1 MNDYKFK
8 VYYIDIQDS
17 DEIKSTQ
24 KQLDVAN
31 AKLIPIKTPK
41 VEKELINKIKD
52 ADGLIV
58 VESQIN
64 ENIINNLE
72 KCKVILR
79 TGVGFDVINI
89 NAANKKN
96 IAIVNVPD
104 LWTREVANHAM
115 ALLLNLNRK
124 ISISQRDIQNHVWT
138 PTLPYKV
145 GSLYKETLGI
155 IGLGRIGS
163 ETAKRAISFDL
174 NVIAYDPYQNEEY
187 FNKRKVT
194 KVNLEELLI
203 KSDYISLHCPLNKE
217 TSHIINKS
225 TLSLMKKS
233 ALIINTSRG
242 PVINE
247 KDLIEALNDGEI
259 SGAGLDVLEKEPP
272 DENNPLLN
280 MNNAI
285 VSPHSAHYSDESM
298 KTRYIRFG
306 SEVAKVLNGYMPLNL
321 VNKDISNNLK
331 LK

>member
-124 ISISQRDIQNHVWT
+124 ITISQTDIQNHVWT

-285 VSPHSAHYSDESM
+285 VSPHSAHYSNESM

>member
-124 ISISQRDIQNHVWT
+124 ISISQRDIQNHLWT

-247 KDLIEALNDGEI
+247 KDLIEALKDGEI
-259 SGAGLDVLEKEPP
+259 SGAGLDVFEKEPP

-285 VSPHSAHYSDESM
+285 VSPHSAHYSNESM

>member
-24 KQLDVAN
+24 KELDVAN

-285 VSPHSAHYSDESM
+285 VSPHAAHYSDESM

>member
-124 ISISQRDIQNHVWT
+124 ISISQRDIQNHLWT

-272 DENNPLLN
+272 DENNPL
-280 MNNAI
+280 
-285 VSPHSAHYSDESM
+285 
-298 KTRYIRFG
+298 
-306 SEVAKVLNGYMPLNL
+306 
-321 VNKDISNNLK
+321 
-331 LK
+331 

>member
-24 KQLDVAN
+24 KELDVAN

-247 KDLIEALNDGEI
+247 KDLIEALNEGEI

>member
-17 DEIKSTQ
+17 DDIQSTQ
-24 KQLDVAN
+24 KQLEIAN

-41 VEKELINKIKD
+41 IENELISRIKD

-124 ISISQRDIQNHVWT
+124 ISISQRDIQNHLWT

-285 VSPHSAHYSDESM
+285 VSPHSAHYSNESM

>member
-64 ENIINNLE
+64 EYIINNLE

-124 ISISQRDIQNHVWT
+124 ISISQRDIQNHLWT

-272 DENNPLLN
+272 DENNPL
-280 MNNAI
+280 
-285 VSPHSAHYSDESM
+285 
-298 KTRYIRFG
+298 
-306 SEVAKVLNGYMPLNL
+306 
-321 VNKDISNNLK
+321 
-331 LK
+331 

>member
-24 KQLDVAN
+24 KELDVAN

>member
-1 MNDYKFK
+1 MNNYKFK

-17 DEIKSTQ
+17 DDIQSTQ
-24 KQLDVAN
+24 KQLEIAN

-41 VEKELINKIKD
+41 IENELISRIKD

-89 NAANKKN
+89 KAANKKN

-124 ISISQRDIQNHVWT
+124 ITISQTDIQNHVWT

-155 IGLGRIGS
+155 IGLGKIGS
-163 ETAKRAISFDL
+163 ETAKRASSFDL

-187 FNKRKVT
+187 FNKRKVE
-194 KVNLEELLI
+194 KVNLEELFI

-217 TSHIINKS
+217 TNHIINKS
-225 TLSLMKKS
+225 SLSLMKKS
-233 ALIINTSRG
+233 VLIINTARG

-272 DENNPLLN
+272 EENNPLLN
-280 MNNAI
+280 MNNVI
-285 VSPHSAHYSDESM
+285 VSPHSAHYSNESM

-306 SEVAKVLNGYMPLNL
+306 SEVAKVLNGYMPVNL
-321 VNKDISNNLK
+321 VNKDISNNLN

>member
-1 MNDYKFK
+1 MNNYKFK

-17 DEIKSTQ
+17 DDIQSTQ
-24 KQLDVAN
+24 KQLEIAN

-41 VEKELINKIKD
+41 IENELISRIKD

-89 NAANKKN
+89 KAANKKN

-124 ISISQRDIQNHVWT
+124 ITISQTDIQNHVWT

-155 IGLGRIGS
+155 IGLGKIGS
-163 ETAKRAISFDL
+163 ETAKRASSFDL
-174 NVIAYDPYQNEEY
+174 NC
-187 FNKRKVT
+187 
-194 KVNLEELLI
+194 L
-203 KSDYISLHCPLNKE
+203 
-217 TSHIINKS
+217 
-225 TLSLMKKS
+225 
-233 ALIINTSRG
+233 
-242 PVINE
+242 
-247 KDLIEALNDGEI
+247 
-259 SGAGLDVLEKEPP
+259 
-272 DENNPLLN
+272 
-280 MNNAI
+280 
-285 VSPHSAHYSDESM
+285 
-298 KTRYIRFG
+298 
-306 SEVAKVLNGYMPLNL
+306 
-321 VNKDISNNLK
+321 
-331 LK
+331 

>member
-58 VESQIN
+58 VKSQIN

-285 VSPHSAHYSDESM
+285 VSPHSAHYSNESM

>member
-124 ISISQRDIQNHVWT
+124 ISISQRDIQNHLWT

-145 GSLYKETLGI
+145 GSLYKETLWI

-285 VSPHSAHYSDESM
+285 VSPHSAHYSNESM

>member
-1 MNDYKFK
+1 M
-8 VYYIDIQDS
+8 
-17 DEIKSTQ
+17 
-24 KQLDVAN
+24 
-31 AKLIPIKTPK
+31 
-41 VEKELINKIKD
+41 
-52 ADGLIV
+52 
-58 VESQIN
+58 
-64 ENIINNLE
+64 
-72 KCKVILR
+72 
-79 TGVGFDVINI
+79 INI

-124 ISISQRDIQNHVWT
+124 ISISQRDIQNHLWT

-285 VSPHSAHYSDESM
+285 VSPHSAHYSNESM

-306 SEVAKVLNGYMPLNL
+306 SEVAKVLNGYMPVSYTHLTLPTNRE
-321 VNKDISNNLK
+321 V
-331 LK
+331 

>member
-124 ISISQRDIQNHVWT
+124 ISISQRDIQNHLWT

-285 VSPHSAHYSDESM
+285 VSPHSAHYSNESM

>member
-285 VSPHSAHYSDESM
+285 VSPHSAHYSNESM